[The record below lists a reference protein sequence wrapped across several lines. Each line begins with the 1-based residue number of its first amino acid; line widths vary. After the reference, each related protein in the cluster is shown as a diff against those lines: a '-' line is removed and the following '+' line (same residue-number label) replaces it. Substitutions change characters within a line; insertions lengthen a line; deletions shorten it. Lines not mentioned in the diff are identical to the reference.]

1 MFLRQISEI
10 LIYFYSMLV
19 VKSFTFSPV
28 QENTYIVYNEEKR
41 SCVVDPGCY
50 FENERRELENYLKE
64 NQLVPNYL
72 LNTHCHL
79 DHVFGN
85 QFVSRKYGLLLHIH
99 QKEKPVLDYAP
110 ISGKEWNLPFA
121 NYEGDLAYLTE
132 GDMIRIG
139 ADEMKVLFLPGHS
152 PGHIGFYCEEQQF
165 IIAGDVLFRKSIGR
179 TDLPG
184 GDFDTLISSIRE
196 KLFVLPDE
204 VMIYPGHGESTTIG
218 YEKRHNPF
226 LAAN

>member
-85 QFVSRKYGLLLHIH
+85 RFVYEKYGTVLHIH
-99 QKEKPVLDYAP
+99 EREKQLLEYAP
-110 ISGKEWNLPFA
+110 LSGQQWNLPFL
-121 NYEGDLAYLTE
+121 NYEGDLIFLKE
-132 GDMIRIG
+132 GEIIKLG
-139 ADEMKVLFLPGHS
+139 ADELKVIFLPGHS
-152 PGHIGFYCEEQQF
+152 PGHVGFYCEKQQF
-165 IIAGDVLFRKSIGR
+165 ILSGDVLFRKSIGR

-184 GDFDTLISSIRE
+184 GNYNTLIQSIRQ
-196 KLFVLPDE
+196 KLFLLPDD
-204 VMIYPGHGESTTIG
+204 VVVYSGHGEPTTLG
-218 YEKRHNPF
+218 YEKKHNPF
-226 LAAN
+226 LAEN